1 MYKKMNLF
9 SANDIRQI
17 KALGLSRQDVDK
29 QLNTYRRGSVFFDL
43 NRPCTVKDGII
54 SVTPAQKK
62 KLIALYENEARKYKL
77 LKFVPASGAASR
89 MFVEWFSAGED
100 GSFGSPDRDRLFLQ
114 KLNKLAF
121 FILIER
127 NRQGKKFFDQ
137 KNIKNLLEFIL
148 LPDGLNFGQLPK
160 ALIPFH
166 RYSSGETRTA
176 LEEHLGEAGR
186 YIRSREGLSF
196 VHFTVT
202 AKYKAAT
209 AKHLKAVLKKYE
221 KLFGVKYRIT
231 LSIQSP
237 ASNTIAV
244 DENNL
249 PLRDT
254 KGRLLFRPGGH
265 GALLKNLSSV
275 NADFIFVKNIDNVV
289 PEKHLEKILAYKKM
303 LGGMALQTQKE
314 IFAILKKMEKN
325 ELNLAQIQKIITY
338 CSQKLNITLPLGFS
352 QQSGKRKTQILFS
365 LLNRPLRICGV
376 VKNEGEPGGSPFWV
390 KEKDSTQTPQIV
402 EIGHVDKD
410 KPEQQAIWSR
420 AKYFNPVDMVCCIK
434 NYRGEKFDLDNYVNP
449 DAYLITSKNER
460 GQSLKALEVPG
471 LWNGGMAYWNTV
483 FVELPLSVF
492 NPVKTVD
499 DLLRPEHLAV
509 NKIKKT
515 K

>member
-1 MYKKMNLF
+1 MF
-9 SANDIRQI
+9 SKNDIRQI

-29 QLNTYRRGSVFFDL
+29 QLNIYRRGSAFFDL

-62 KLIALYENEARKYKL
+62 KLIALYENDAGKYKL

-89 MFVEWFSAGED
+89 MFVEWFSACEK
-100 GSFGSPDRDRLFLQ
+100 GSFGSPDLDRLFFR

-121 FILIER
+121 SILIER

-166 RYSSGETRTA
+166 RYSSDNTRTA
-176 LEEHLGEAGR
+176 LEEHLYEAGK
-186 YIRSREGLSF
+186 YIRSTGNLSF
-196 VHFTVT
+196 VHFT
-202 AKYKAAT
+202 AAAECKAAT
-209 AKHLKAVLKKYE
+209 AKHIKTLQRKYE
-221 KLFGVKYRIT
+221 NLFAVKYKIT

-254 KGRLLFRPGGH
+254 RGRLLFRPGGH

-289 PEKHLEKILAYKKM
+289 PEGYLEKILPYKKL
-303 LGGMALQTQKE
+303 LGGLALQTQKE
-314 IFAILKKMEKN
+314 IFTFLSRLEKG
-325 ELNLAQIQKIITY
+325 ELNLAHIEKIIAF
-338 CSQKLNITLPLGFS
+338 CSRTLNIVFPADFS
-352 QQSGKRKTQILFS
+352 QESGKRKKQILFS
-365 LLNRPLRICGV
+365 FLNRPLRICGV
-376 VKNEGEPGGSPFWV
+376 VKNKGEPGGSTFWV
-390 KEKDSTQTPQIV
+390 NEKDGTQTRQIV

-410 KPEQQAIWSR
+410 KPKQTAIWSG

-434 NYRGEKFDLDNYVNP
+434 NYRGEKFNLDNYVNP

-460 GQSLKALEVPG
+460 GRRLKALEAPG
-471 LWNGGMAYWNTV
+471 LWNGGMAHWNTV
-483 FVELPLSVF
+483 FVEVPLYVF

-499 DLLRPEHLAV
+499 DLLRPEHLTG
-509 NKIKKT
+509 NKISKT
-515 K
+515 E